1 MKRAS
6 LSREK
11 RRKLITAI
19 IRDHPI
25 STQAELVTEL
35 SKHGVSVT
43 QATLS
48 RDMRELGLA
57 KFRNKDGIF
66 YAIYNQQQNTSN
78 FTTVYRQFILS
89 VDSVMFMIVC
99 HTRLG
104 EAALLANE
112 FDTAKRPE
120 VLGTI
125 AGADTLLL
133 VCESVKSADSLFGEI
148 CDAVK

>member
-1 MKRAS
+1 MS
-6 LSREK
+6 QED

-19 IRDHPI
+19 ISDRPI
-25 STQAELVTEL
+25 ATQAGLAAELE
-35 SKHGVSVT
+35 KRGVSVT

-57 KFRNKDGIF
+57 KFRNNDGIF
-66 YAIYNQQQNTSN
+66 YAIFNQQQNTSN
-78 FTTVYRQFILS
+78 FTTVYRQFIRS
-89 VDSVMFMIVC
+89 VNSVMFMIVC

-112 FDTAKRPE
+112 FDTANRPE

-133 VCESVKSADSLFGEI
+133 VCESVKSADSLVEEI
-148 CDAVK
+148 RDAIK

>member
-1 MKRAS
+1 MS
-6 LSREK
+6 QED

-19 IRDHPI
+19 ISDRPI
-25 STQAELVTEL
+25 ATQTELVAELA
-35 SKHGVSVT
+35 SRGISVT

-57 KFRNKDGIF
+57 KFRNDDGIY
-66 YAIYNQQQNTSN
+66 YAIYDQRQNTSN
-78 FTTVYRQFILS
+78 FTSVYRQFILS
-89 VDSVMFMIVC
+89 VNSVMFMIVC

-112 FDTAKRPE
+112 FDTAHRPE
-120 VLGTI
+120 VIGTI

-133 VCESVKSADSLFGEI
+133 VCESVRSADSLIEEI
-148 CDAVK
+148 RNAIK